1 MNQGNVYR
9 VISKSSRKVQ
19 IFIIAEISFQEN
31 MQIKNANFQIIKMT
45 NPEDAQAQNTTPKEP
60 ASNPAGNVVNSE
72 FLGRVSEIPV
82 VNAAKEYSTAAYN
95 QVKQMNR
102 FTAAALSAA
111 ETAALYF
118 AISAKPFLEKVQ
130 PQAQMIDQLACTGLD
145 AVQEKAPFLM
155 KPPEELV
162 DEARKLCS
170 STVEAGYQKVEDI
183 KSMGTETLSNVKN
196 FGIQKA
202 NDALVGTEGL
212 VDRYLPPAF
221 GEGSQ
226 EPAVEGDS
234 VPERAS
240 KLTSKIGLR
249 LYGHGVKHLLPIH
262 KLSQESVSK
271 LLYSV
276 ELLQQ
281 LKENYTKKTV
291 QEYVDEAKTK
301 ATWIWDELNKEPVEQ
316 PESSDAIKN
325 LEHRILSLAR
335 RTTSVL
341 VHAYNVT
348 AVPLSSFPSNY
359 QDGFRTASRYA
370 TELFS
375 QFDQATNAGEMTVTL
390 LQGVREKLTALEH
403 VVQRLSSQSEEIEM
417 KNLETS
423 EATSQ

>member
-1 MNQGNVYR
+1 
-9 VISKSSRKVQ
+9 
-19 IFIIAEISFQEN
+19 
-31 MQIKNANFQIIKMT
+31 MT

-130 PQAQMIDQLACTGLD
+130 PQVTLYKFVAQMIDQLACTGLD

-221 GEGSQ
+221 GEVIDTISPAVFNFNNLKFFTLDSSQ

-316 PESSDAIKN
+316 PESSDAIK
-325 LEHRILSLAR
+325 
-335 RTTSVL
+335 
-341 VHAYNVT
+341 
-348 AVPLSSFPSNY
+348 
-359 QDGFRTASRYA
+359 
-370 TELFS
+370 
-375 QFDQATNAGEMTVTL
+375 
-390 LQGVREKLTALEH
+390 KW
-403 VVQRLSSQSEEIEM
+403 
-417 KNLETS
+417 
-423 EATSQ
+423 